1 MARIAQIHVTV
12 ADVDRAVAFYRDTLG
27 LRFLF
32 QVPNRSGAKVSEG
45 EGRGVGGGE
54 VGGGVGANMAFFDCA
69 GIRLMLG
76 VAERESD
83 HYASILYYHVPN
95 IHTAHETLVARGVT
109 FAGPPHKI
117 ADLGDHELWM
127 AFFRDADANVLAI
140 SSEVAKQ

>member
-1 MARIAQIHVTV
+1 MAALTQFGLSRIAQIHVTV
-12 ADVDRAVAFYRDTLG
+12 ADLDRAVAFYRDTLG
-27 LRFLF
+27 MRLLF
-32 QVPNRSGAKVSEG
+32 QVPS
-45 EGRGVGGGE
+45 
-54 VGGGVGANMAFFDCA
+54 MAFFDCA

-76 VAERESD
+76 VAERASD

-109 FAGPPHKI
+109 FAGPPHRI
-117 ADLGDHELWM
+117 ADLEDHELWM

>member
-1 MARIAQIHVTV
+1 MAALTQFGLARIAQIHVTV

-27 LRFLF
+27 VRLLF
-32 QVPNRSGAKVSEG
+32 QVP
-45 EGRGVGGGE
+45 
-54 VGGGVGANMAFFDCA
+54 NMAFFDCA

-83 HYASILYYHVPN
+83 HYASVLYYHVPN

-109 FAGPPHKI
+109 FEGPPHKI

-140 SSEVAKQ
+140 SSEVAKP